1 MSQGF
6 KAAARRRA
14 LREQRE
20 QAKLRPILA
29 PSEAQGAARFLGQWA
44 QGLGGKPQ
52 KVKRAR
58 HALVSTVA
66 AQSAQGSELIS

>member
-29 PSEAQGAARFLGQWA
+29 PSEAQGAARFLEQWCA
-44 QGLGGKPQ
+44 TLGGKPQ

-66 AQSAQGSELIS
+66 VSGSELIS